1 VKNNRFSFYDR
12 LLVHDLSNI
21 LQNINSSAELSSSFL
36 NNPEKIGK
44 VKEYVDIIQKQV
56 TRGSKLIKNIRQLS
70 ELDESHPPLQSVEA
84 CDILRKAIRFV
95 ETGFKDSDIK
105 IEVDS
110 QYKQFNVLANNFLQN
125 VFENLLFNAINH
137 NMNQTVEIIV
147 RISREEKEENR
158 FLKIEVIDNG
168 IGVIDA
174 QKKNIFLKQQ
184 NKNFKG
190 KGLGFGLT
198 LVQEL
203 VEYYKGQI
211 WVEDKI
217 KGDCS
222 KGSNFIVLIP
232 ETD

>member
-1 VKNNRFSFYDR
+1 MKNNRFSFYDH

-44 VKEYVDIIQKQV
+44 VKEYVDIIKKQV
-56 TRGSKLIKNIRQLS
+56 TRGSKLINNIRQLS
-70 ELDESHPPLQSVEA
+70 ELDESHPPLQSVDA
-84 CDILRKAIRFV
+84 CAILRKSIRFV
-95 ETGFKDSDIK
+95 ETGFQDSDIK

-110 QYKQFNVLANNFLQN
+110 QYKQFNVMANNFLQN
-125 VFENLLFNAINH
+125 IFENLLFNAINH
-137 NMNQTVEIIV
+137 NINQIVEIIV

-158 FLKIEVIDNG
+158 FLKIEVLDNG
-168 IGVIDA
+168 IGLINA
-174 QKKNIFLKQQ
+174 QKKNIFRKQQ

-190 KGLGFGLT
+190 KGLGFGLK

-217 KGDCS
+217 KGDYS

-232 ETD
+232 EAD